1 MGRRSA
7 SPGSSDGLHWRE
19 RQRLQQERRR
29 AVHAELRAILD
40 EQLGPQPFPSL
51 IYRPG
56 SNLRN
61 EVFSTSPPVEII
73 LGAAGLACFL
83 PLALDEFTGRQEPIL
98 LVIIVLTV
106 AGSLALLVRG
116 LIRIRWWT
124 RARRIA
130 KKWCVENNHFMPH
143 DLRW

>member
-1 MGRRSA
+1 M
-7 SPGSSDGLHWRE
+7 
-19 RQRLQQERRR
+19 
-29 AVHAELRAILD
+29 ILD

-73 LGAAGLACFL
+73 LGAAGLVYCL
-83 PLALDEFTGRQEPIL
+83 SLAGAGFTGRQEPIP
-98 LVIIVLTV
+98 LVIVALTV
-106 AGSLALLVRG
+106 LGLLALLVRG
-116 LIRIRWWT
+116 LIRIRWWS

-130 KKWCVENNHFMPH
+130 QKWCAENNHVMPH

>member
-7 SPGSSDGLHWRE
+7 PPGSSDGLHWRE

-29 AVHAELRAILD
+29 AVHAELRVILD
-40 EQLGPQPFPSL
+40 EQLGPQPLPGL
-51 IYRPG
+51 IYRRG
-56 SNLRN
+56 NDLSDELLAL
-61 EVFSTSPPVEII
+61 SPPVEII
-73 LGAAGLACFL
+73 GSS
-83 PLALDEFTGRQEPIL
+83 LALLLSVPFALLEFTGRQEPIL
-98 LVIIVLTV
+98 LVLASLMVIVPI
-106 AGSLALLVRG
+106 AFLVRG